1 MLGRNAGEARNSD
14 LMRKPESAASER
26 QGQCKPRPFCG
37 GVHNRTVR
45 FRVLRYRRQMSDS
58 LVSAV
63 EEAHATRWREWQVKN
78 EAGQRQG
85 ARQARLVF
93 TLIFIALGVWFGV
106 QLVS

>member
-1 MLGRNAGEARNSD
+1 
-14 LMRKPESAASER
+14 
-26 QGQCKPRPFCG
+26 
-37 GVHNRTVR
+37 
-45 FRVLRYRRQMSDS
+45 MSDS

-93 TLIFIALGVWFGV
+93 TLIFIALGVWLGL